1 MEVSDRVEL
10 TTHVPKREEAEGE
23 DDLLHT
29 RCQSV
34 PESTAT
40 RLQRVKDLFAIWR
53 PVVGSRKKGM

>member
-1 MEVSDRVEL
+1 MKVSDRVEL
-10 TTHVPKREEAEGE
+10 TTHVPKREEAGE

-40 RLQRVKDLFAIWR
+40 RLQRVKDLNAIWR
-53 PVVGSRKKGM
+53 PVVGSRKKGI